1 MTNPHLDIDET
12 LAAQRAQRIRG
23 ALLRPA
29 SIALVGASD
38 DPGKTSGR
46 PLPYLRRAGYT
57 GRIYPVN
64 PRNATV
70 MGERAWPSLASL
82 PEVPEHAF
90 ILTTTQAACDAVAEC
105 AALGV
110 QAATVL
116 AAGFAETGDAGRARQ
131 AQLAEVA
138 REAGLLLLGP
148 SSLGII
154 HADAHLVL
162 TANAAFAEPEL
173 PRGATFVASHSGSM
187 LGALVSRGKA
197 RGIGFA
203 GMVSVGNEADLSV
216 GEICLA
222 TVDDPAIDSYLLF
235 LETVRHGDWLMRFAR
250 AAARAGK
257 PVVVYK
263 LGRSEA
269 GAELAQSH
277 TGAMAGED
285 AVADAFLRDCGF
297 ARVETFEAVFE
308 TPALLRQLARG
319 ARPRHVPRVGV
330 VTTTGGGAAMVVDQL
345 GVRGIDVVPAT
356 EATHARLVAAGVDV
370 HPGRILDLTLAGT
383 RYEVMRATLQ
393 TMLEAPEFDAVIA
406 VAGSSA
412 RFQPDR
418 AVRPVIDAERDN
430 RALGKPVIAFLAPE
444 APEALVHLAT
454 AGVPCFRTPE
464 ACADAIAAAFGRR
477 DFRDAPRLPVI
488 ATHRRMLDELQAYE
502 TIARLGIRHA
512 PAVAVAL
519 PGGGDTGAVER
530 AGVNTSANSGASS
543 ASGTGPTA
551 AGTAPSGVAYPVA
564 VKVLSAA
571 IAHKSDVGG
580 VVLGVSG
587 AEALASALAG
597 IARAVRTQ
605 VPDVP
610 VERALVQTMVAG
622 VGEVLIGYRIDP
634 EVGPLVMLAAGGVL
648 AEVYRD
654 RSLRLAPVDLAG
666 AHAMIGEVRAMAAL
680 RGFRGRPAGDLDALA
695 EAIVRL
701 SGIAQRPELGVVE
714 AEINPLIVHRAG
726 EGVTAVDA
734 VVWIA
739 DDERGDV

>member
-477 DFRDAPRLPVI
+477 DFRDAPRLPVV
-488 ATHRRMLDELQAYE
+488 ATHRRMLDELHAYD

-519 PGGGDTGAVER
+519 PGGDD
-530 AGVNTSANSGASS
+530 AGVVEGAG
-543 ASGTGPTA
+543 A
-551 AGTAPSGVAYPVA
+551 APSGLAYPVA

-587 AEALASALAG
+587 ADALASALAG
-597 IARAVRTQ
+597 IARAVRAQ

-666 AHAMIGEVRAMAAL
+666 ARAMIGEVRAMAAL

-739 DDERGDV
+739 GDERGDV

>member
-477 DFRDAPRLPVI
+477 DFRDAPRLPVV

-519 PGGGDTGAVER
+519 PGGDDAGAVEG
-530 AGVNTSANSGASS
+530 AGA
-543 ASGTGPTA
+543 
-551 AGTAPSGVAYPVA
+551 APSGLAYPVA

-739 DDERGDV
+739 GDERGDV

>member
-1 MTNPHLDIDET
+1 MTNADMDIDEA
-12 LAAQRAQRIRG
+12 LAVRRAQRIRG

-38 DPGKTSGR
+38 DSGKTSGR
-46 PLPYLRRAGYT
+46 PLPYLRRAGYA

-70 MGERAWPSLASL
+70 MGEQAWPSLTAL

-131 AQLAEVA
+131 AQLAAVA
-138 REAGLLLLGP
+138 RDAGLLLLGP

-154 HADAHLVL
+154 HADARLVL
-162 TANAAFAEPEL
+162 TANAAFAEPDL

-222 TVDDPAIDSYLLF
+222 TIDDPAIDSYLLF
-235 LETVRHGDWLMRFAR
+235 LEAVRHGDWLMRFAR

-308 TPALLRQLARG
+308 TPALLRQVARG
-319 ARPRHVPRVGV
+319 APVQRVPRVGV

-345 GVRGIDVVPAT
+345 GVRGIDVMPASQ
-356 EATHARLVAAGVDV
+356 ATHARLAAAGVDV

-383 RYEVMRATLQ
+383 RYDVMRATLQ

-412 RFQPDR
+412 RFQPDL

-464 ACADAIAAAFGRR
+464 SCADAIAATFARRAFRHTS
-477 DFRDAPRLPVI
+477 RLPV
-488 ATHRRMLDELQAYE
+488 AAASRVMLDELQAYDL
-502 TIARLGIRHA
+502 IARLGIRHA

-519 PGGGDTGAVER
+519 PGCGAD
-530 AGVNTSANSGASS
+530 GANDGSSVGASD
-543 ASGTGPTA
+543 AVNHPARDA
-551 AGTAPSGVAYPVA
+551 ARDAIAPGVAFPVA
-564 VKVLSAA
+564 LKVLSAE

-580 VVLGVSG
+580 VVLGVTDAG
-587 AEALASALAG
+587 ALEAALGEMASDLR
-597 IARAVRTQ
+597 ARL
-605 VPDVP
+605 PDTRID
-610 VERALVQTMVAG
+610 RALVQTMVAG

-654 RSLRLAPVDLAG
+654 RSLRLAPVDHDG
-666 AHAMIGEVRAMAAL
+666 AHAMIDEVCAMAAL

-695 EAIVRL
+695 DAIVRL
-701 SGIAQRPELGVVE
+701 SCIAERPALGVVE

-726 EGVTAVDA
+726 DGVTAVDA

-739 DDERGDV
+739 DDKRGDV